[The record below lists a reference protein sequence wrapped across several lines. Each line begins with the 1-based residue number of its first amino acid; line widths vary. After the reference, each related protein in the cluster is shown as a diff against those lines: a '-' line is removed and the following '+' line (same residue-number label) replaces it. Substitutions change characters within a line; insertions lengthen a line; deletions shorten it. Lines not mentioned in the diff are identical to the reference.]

1 MHQLKETR
9 LKVLAWK
16 VLHNIYPTGISL
28 SKMGLSSENCKYCNV
43 LDTLEHF
50 FFFCIKVKPLWNAI
64 QSDIQAHLNKHININ
79 ERIVIFGPVLITN
92 LGPIELERINQIITI
107 GKMVISKFKYGPQR
121 NIIEIYETDCALR
134 KIWDNTYT

>member
-1 MHQLKETR
+1 MFLCRGKAVGKLGRKYFYNCIISDFSTDPPLCVGLWQRKYGVVVGKEHWRLMHQLKETR

-50 FFFCIKVKPLWNAI
+50 FFF
-64 QSDIQAHLNKHININ
+64 S
-79 ERIVIFGPVLITN
+79 
-92 LGPIELERINQIITI
+92 
-107 GKMVISKFKYGPQR
+107 
-121 NIIEIYETDCALR
+121 
-134 KIWDNTYT
+134 